1 LACRN
6 LSLTQK
12 YNLKD
17 QPMDAGII
25 MSFKRNYRRY
35 HIQWMLKQV
44 EDGMDA
50 QDLKMDILQAIKYI
64 IQGWNEVIATTI
76 KNCWRH
82 TNLIPYWDN
91 PADSEESEDE
101 VSLEDPLL
109 EELSKNIEDL
119 NFSNPMRVEEYLN
132 NPDEDIVY
140 EIPDD
145 DQIISDLVETFGER
159 SDEIENNPEE
169 VDDSVE
175 EEIISPNDA
184 LKSLENIR
192 TFLFQQES
200 ASEYINLVSV
210 IEKFINVK
218 KKDSMKQSTI
228 SRYFNE
234 VSQSTDQDD
243 WMEIFA

>member
-1 LACRN
+1 
-6 LSLTQK
+6 
-12 YNLKD
+12 
-17 QPMDAGII
+17 
-25 MSFKRNYRRY
+25 RY
-35 HIQWMLKQV
+35 
-44 EDGMDA
+44 
-50 QDLKMDILQAIKYI
+50 
-64 IQGWNEVIATTI
+64 
-76 KNCWRH
+76 

-119 NFSNPMRVEEYLN
+119 NFLNPIRVEKYLN
-132 NPDEDIVY
+132 NSDEDIVY

-145 DQIISDLVETFGER
+145 DQIISDLVETFEER
-159 SDEIENNPEE
+159 SGEIENNPEE

-200 ASEYINLVSV
+200 ASECINLVSV

-228 SRYFNE
+228 SQYFNE

>member
-1 LACRN
+1 
-6 LSLTQK
+6 
-12 YNLKD
+12 
-17 QPMDAGII
+17 
-25 MSFKRNYRRY
+25 
-35 HIQWMLKQV
+35 
-44 EDGMDA
+44 
-50 QDLKMDILQAIKYI
+50 
-64 IQGWNEVIATTI
+64 
-76 KNCWRH
+76 
-82 TNLIPYWDN
+82 DN
-91 PADSEESEDE
+91 PTDSEKSKDE
-101 VSLEDPLL
+101 VLL

-140 EIPDD
+140 KIPDN
-145 DQIISDLVETFGER
+145 DQIISDLVETFEER
-159 SDEIENNPEE
+159 FGEIENNSEE

-175 EEIISPNDA
+175 EEIISLNNA
-184 LKSLENIR
+184 LKRLENIC

-200 ASEYINLVSV
+200 VSECINLVSV

-234 VSQSTDQDD
+234 VSQSTNQDD

>member
-1 LACRN
+1 MPKSNVRVHESTIIRILQN
-6 LSLTQK
+6 KNKWLTTE
-12 YNLKD
+12 
-17 QPMDAGII
+17 II
-25 MSFKRNYRRY
+25 KPEKKRNRAVTIPALELTLNEFILTYQHRT
-35 HIQWMLKQV
+35 ILSDAMLIEKAKLLASELGV
-44 EDGMDA
+44 SKD
-50 QDLKMDILQAIKYI
+50 
-64 IQGWNEVIATTI
+64 T
-76 KNCWRH
+76 
-82 TNLIPYWDN
+82 
-91 PADSEESEDE
+91 EESEDE

-140 EIPDD
+140 KIPDD
-145 DQIISDLVETFGER
+145 DQIISDLVKTFGER
-159 SDEIENNPEE
+159 SGKIENNLEE

-184 LKSLENIR
+184 LKSLENIH

-200 ASEYINLVSV
+200 ASECINLVSV

-234 VSQSTDQDD
+234 VLQSTDQDD
-243 WMEIFA
+243 WMKIFA

>member
-1 LACRN
+1 M
-6 LSLTQK
+6 TQ
-12 YNLKD
+12 
-17 QPMDAGII
+17 
-25 MSFKRNYRRY
+25 
-35 HIQWMLKQV
+35 
-44 EDGMDA
+44 
-50 QDLKMDILQAIKYI
+50 
-64 IQGWNEVIATTI
+64 
-76 KNCWRH
+76 
-82 TNLIPYWDN
+82 
-91 PADSEESEDE
+91 
-101 VSLEDPLL
+101 
-109 EELSKNIEDL
+109 
-119 NFSNPMRVEEYLN
+119 EYLN

-159 SDEIENNPEE
+159 SSEMEGNPEE

-175 EEIISPNDA
+175 KEIISPNDA

-200 ASEYINLVSV
+200 ASECIKLVSV

-243 WMEIFA
+243 WM